1 MHTVPNAKADPELGD
16 VYKASPRTSVNGDV
30 HGQNK
35 RPIGVVKLERRV
47 VRTITRTTQVPAKT
61 DHSIF
66 SAKNPTIGL
75 NKDGY
80 WAGINT
86 RPVMRHH
93 FADSSMCEY
102 LGKLPSLEKESLLQ
116 LWNTLDMLG
125 LQNR

>member
-1 MHTVPNAKADPELGD
+1 MHTVPKAKADPELGD
-16 VYKASPRTSVNGDV
+16 IYKASPLTSVNGDA

-47 VRTITRTTQVPAKT
+47 VRTITRTTQMPAKT

-66 SAKNPTIGL
+66 SAKDHSIGL

-80 WAGINT
+80 WAGVNT
-86 RPVMRHH
+86 RPVMRRH
-93 FADSSMCEY
+93 FADSSICEY
-102 LGKLPSLEKESLLQ
+102 LGRLPSPEKESLLQ